1 MGRMPTARANRTPP
15 AADGAAT
22 SAKRITMAEIA
33 AAAEVSVPTVSK
45 VLNGRV
51 DVAAETRRRV
61 AEVIQNSGY
70 ARSKRRKDEE
80 PWLID
85 LVFSEF
91 GPYATE
97 IIKGAE
103 EAALLNRC
111 RITVSAL
118 TDDPKETRWL
128 DNLGPGRTDGVML
141 VFAELSPAHR
151 DRLKALGV
159 PVVIVDPL
167 NHPDPRT
174 PSVGVA
180 NWAGGMMAAEHLVK
194 LGHKRIGIIAGRMEM
209 LCNQARLDGYRAA
222 LDRAG
227 IAIDPA
233 LISVGAHRHPS
244 ALRAASAMLDLPN
257 PPTAIFAT
265 NDLHAMGVYEAA
277 RLHGM
282 RLPDDL
288 SVIGFDDIPL
298 AEWASPPLTTMRQ
311 PLAEMAALAVRMLL
325 GKESRHLSDRMELAT
340 SLVVRSSTAPPRAAV

>member
-1 MGRMPTARANRTPP
+1 MVTTPTKDGR
-15 AADGAAT
+15 
-22 SAKRITMAEIA
+22 RITMAEIA
-33 AAAEVSVPTVSK
+33 VAADVSVPTVSK
-45 VLNGRV
+45 VLNGRL
-51 DVAAETRRRV
+51 DVAADTRRRV
-61 AEVIQNSGY
+61 EEILESSGY
-70 ARSKRRKDEE
+70 LRGRRQRERD

-97 IIKGAE
+97 IIKAAE
-103 EAALLNRC
+103 EAALQHGC

-118 TDDPKETRWL
+118 NDDPKETRWL
-128 DNLGPGRTDGVML
+128 DNIGPGRSDGVIL
-141 VFAELSPAHR
+141 VFAGLTPTHR
-151 DRLKALGV
+151 DRLELLGV

-167 NHPDPRT
+167 NHPDPQT

-180 NWAGGMMAAEHLVK
+180 NWAGGLMATEHLVK
-194 LGHKRIGIIAGRMEM
+194 LGHTRIGIIAGRMEM

-227 IAIDPA
+227 IKADPS

-244 ALRAASAMLDLPN
+244 ALIAASAMLDLPS

-277 RLHGM
+277 RQHGL

-298 AEWASPPLTTMRQ
+298 AEWASPPLTTMHQ
-311 PLAEMAALAVRMLL
+311 PLAEMATLAVRMLL
-325 GKESRHLSDRMELAT
+325 ATESPELSNRMELAT
-340 SLVVRSSTAPPRAAV
+340 NLVVRSSTAPPRAT